1 MHQSYNYMQKTTG
14 PMLRNFFHWKPE
26 NFGETWMISDIF
38 KSLPMMMMMVVV
50 RVIPLE
56 LATNLHKAAVDA
68 GKTNI
73 KLEVCE
79 TETGF
84 NPSICK

>member
-1 MHQSYNYMQKTTG
+1 
-14 PMLRNFFHWKPE
+14 
-26 NFGETWMISDIF
+26 
-38 KSLPMMMMMVVV
+38 MMVVV

-73 KLEVCE
+73 KMQVV
-79 TETGF
+79 
-84 NPSICK
+84 

>member
-1 MHQSYNYMQKTTG
+1 M
-14 PMLRNFFHWKPE
+14 
-26 NFGETWMISDIF
+26 
-38 KSLPMMMMMVVV
+38 VV

-73 KLEVCE
+73 KLQVV
-79 TETGF
+79 
-84 NPSICK
+84 